1 MKIEFSKYQG
11 TGNDFVLLDNRKGMY
26 SDLSKA
32 EIELLCDRRFGIGAD
47 GLMMLNE
54 AKGYDFEMK
63 YFNADGA
70 PGSMCGNGGR
80 CISAFALRLGIVQ
93 DECDFIAFDGP
104 HKAKFADGLVSLKMN
119 PVNEVRKFN
128 GDVFLNTGS
137 PHYIRFCN
145 GVASLDVVQEGRAV
159 RYSPQFKAEGV
170 NVNFVESVSA
180 DHIFVRTYER
190 GVEDETYSCGTGVT
204 ASAIAVAS
212 DRDGNQQ
219 ISVKTKGGALSVS
232 FEKSGTGYD
241 DIWLTGPADFVFS
254 GSIESG
260 KQ

>member
-11 TGNDFVLLDNRKGMY
+11 TGNDFVLLDNRPCVY
-26 SDLSKA
+26 SDLTKE

-47 GLMMLNE
+47 GLMMLNV

-63 YFNADGA
+63 YYNADGA

-119 PVNEVRKFN
+119 AVNEVLKFN
-128 GDVFLNTGS
+128 DDVFLDTGS

-159 RYSPQFKAEGV
+159 RYSPQYKSEGV
-170 NVNFVESVSA
+170 NVNFVEKVA
-180 DHIFVRTYER
+180 DDSIYVRTYER

-204 ASAIAVAS
+204 ASAISVAR
-212 DRDGNQQ
+212 DRDGKQQ
-219 ISVKTKGGALSVS
+219 ISVKTKGGNLTVS
-232 FEKSGTGYD
+232 YAKSGTGFD

-254 GSIESG
+254 GTIELF
-260 KQ
+260 K